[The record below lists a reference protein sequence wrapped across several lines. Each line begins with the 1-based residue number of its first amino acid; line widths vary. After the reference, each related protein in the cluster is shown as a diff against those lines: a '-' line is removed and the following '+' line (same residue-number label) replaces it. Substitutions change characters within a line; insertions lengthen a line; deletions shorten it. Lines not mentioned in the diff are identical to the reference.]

1 MTGVWEIVK
10 IQELKQAGLYKKTVA
25 EILSMDR
32 GTVAKYWDCSNIQ
45 KQKPV
50 YHRGSIL
57 DPYYEKLGYR
67 REGSIF
73 EVKI

>member
-57 DPYYEKLGYR
+57 DPDCRSFCRPFGR
-67 REGSIF
+67 RTMDYS
-73 EVKI
+73 